1 MIHLVFHDHIGKLAV
16 RRSALLH
23 MIVAGRQ
30 LIGRS
35 EHDFAGQLDFVIV
48 LGRNVAQ
55 RQHSLGGKG
64 NGGQA

>member
-35 EHDFAGQLDFVIV
+35 EHDFAGQLDFVV
-48 LGRNVAQ
+48 ALGRNVAQ

-64 NGGQA
+64 SGGQA